1 MRSGQNTDVEVNMNT
16 PEELDQLNQSED
28 KNTQDIFPQG
38 GKQPGVFSGSVTE
51 RETIPYGG
59 ENGHAAENGAE
70 APYAENQPS
79 YGNDPYASQSQTPY
93 GNDPRASQ
101 GQAPYGNDLYAS
113 QSQNTYGNNA
123 YANQGQAPYG
133 NDPYGTQSQSSYGT
147 DAYAGQ
153 SQTTYGNNS
162 YSGQNQSAYGNDAYG
177 GQNQNLYGN
186 NAYGVQNQNPYGNSP
201 YGGQNQ
207 NPYGNNMYNGQNQNP
222 YGNNAYGGQSQNPYG
237 NNVYGGQSQNPY
249 GNNAY
254 GGQNQNPYGNNAYG
268 GQNQSPYGNN
278 PYSYPNGTVPTYGY
292 GGNNPYSP
300 YAVPQKRKTTTG
312 VIVLVSGLIILFLIA
327 VFALIFKMVR
337 LYTEDARRTASSS
350 ATEQNG
356 DGYERY
362 FGEQDPGNEDP
373 YGYGYGDD
381 YGYGYDYDYDGEAEY
396 DYDSLKYYELHDA
409 IEEDLSYS
417 VSFEEYEYDTDLETV
432 AIMADYPVIK
442 GDKVPNL
449 DNLNETIRKEAM
461 KFEEIFKEQYEDGI
475 EKDGRYYDAY
485 AAGYVTYMDEEKMSI
500 VFSETVVAYDDA
512 LAYLYCINIDMEKGV
527 VLENEQMLAI
537 DDAFSVDFRTRSDEQ
552 NGEISDL
559 TYMTDQQITQYF
571 LSDDVIVFY
580 TPKGMEIGFNY
591 ENGWVTV
598 TYEEYEQYLKVF

>member
-1 MRSGQNTDVEVNMNT
+1 MNT

-38 GKQPGVFSGSVTE
+38 EKQPGVFSGSVTE

-59 ENGHAAENGAE
+59 ENSHAAENGAE

-79 YGNDPYASQSQTPY
+79 YGNDPHAGQT
-93 GNDPRASQ
+93 
-101 GQAPYGNDLYAS
+101 QAPYGNDLYAS

-177 GQNQNLYGN
+177 
-186 NAYGVQNQNPYGNSP
+186 
-201 YGGQNQ
+201 
-207 NPYGNNMYNGQNQNP
+207 GQNQNP

-300 YAVPQKRKTTTG
+300 YAVPQKRKTTG

-327 VFALIFKMVR
+327 VLALIFKMVR

>member
-1 MRSGQNTDVEVNMNT
+1 MNT

-38 GKQPGVFSGSVTE
+38 EKQPGVFSGSVTE

-59 ENGHAAENGAE
+59 ENSHAAENGAE

-79 YGNDPYASQSQTPY
+79 YGNDPYASQSQAPY
-93 GNDPRASQ
+93 GNDPHASQ
-101 GQAPYGNDLYAS
+101 NQAPYGNDLYAS
-113 QSQNTYGNNA
+113 QSQNPYGNSA

-133 NDPYGTQSQSSYGT
+133 NDPYITPSQPSYGT
-147 DAYAGQ
+147 DAFAGQ
-153 SQTTYGNNS
+153 SQNPYGNNT
-162 YSGQNQSAYGNDAYG
+162 YGGQNQNPYGNNAYGGQNQNPYGNNAYGGQNQNPYGNNAYG

-186 NAYGVQNQNPYGNSP
+186 NAYG
-201 YGGQNQ
+201 
-207 NPYGNNMYNGQNQNP
+207 GQNQNP
-222 YGNNAYGGQSQNPYG
+222 YGNNAYGGQS
-237 NNVYGGQSQNPY
+237 
-249 GNNAY
+249 
-254 GGQNQNPYGNNAYG
+254 QNPYGNNAYG

-327 VFALIFKMVR
+327 VLALVFKMVR

-381 YGYGYDYDYDGEAEY
+381 YGYGYDYDYDYDGEEEY

-449 DNLNETIRKEAM
+449 DNLNETIRKEAT

-571 LSDDVIVFY
+571 LSEDVIVFY

>member
-1 MRSGQNTDVEVNMNT
+1 MNT

-38 GKQPGVFSGSVTE
+38 EKQPGVFSGSVTE

-59 ENGHAAENGAE
+59 ENSHAAENGAE

-79 YGNDPYASQSQTPY
+79 YGNDPHAGQ
-93 GNDPRASQ
+93 N
-101 GQAPYGNDLYAS
+101 QAPYGNDLYAS

-123 YANQGQAPYG
+123 YANQDQAPYG
-133 NDPYGTQSQSSYGT
+133 NDPYGSQSQSSYGT

-153 SQTTYGNNS
+153 SQTPYGTDAYAGQSQTPYGNNS
-162 YSGQNQSAYGNDAYG
+162 YSGQNQSTYGND
-177 GQNQNLYGN
+177 
-186 NAYGVQNQNPYGNSP
+186 
-201 YGGQNQ
+201 
-207 NPYGNNMYNGQNQNP
+207 
-222 YGNNAYGGQSQNPYG
+222 AYGGQSQNPYG

-327 VFALIFKMVR
+327 VLALIFKMVR

-356 DGYERY
+356 DGYGRY

-381 YGYGYDYDYDGEAEY
+381 YGYGYDYDYDYDGEAEY